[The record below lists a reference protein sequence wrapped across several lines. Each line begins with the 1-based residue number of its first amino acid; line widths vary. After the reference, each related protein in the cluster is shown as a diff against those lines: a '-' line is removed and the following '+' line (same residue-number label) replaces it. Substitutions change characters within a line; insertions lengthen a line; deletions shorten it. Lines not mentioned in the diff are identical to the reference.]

1 MDNHFETGLEELR
14 QKLLLMA
21 SRTESA
27 VNDAVRALM
36 QRDHDLALKV
46 RNDDDIIDE
55 LEIEI
60 DEMAILLLTKA
71 PLASNLRLVTVA
83 MKVCQNLERI
93 GDEATKIAKRAR
105 DLAEEPPV
113 KIVLD
118 VPRLASMALRD
129 GQGILGFIC
138 STRFRRRPRHHS
150 ARQGGG
156 RAQSGNAQLPHPIH
170 GRAPG
175 HHRPVPA
182 LDCGRQELE
191 RIADHAKNIA
201 EEVVYLCEAQDIRH
215 HLKKMTLGEPP
226 YTRAS
231 ASSFCRHASSSVST
245 SNGFR
250 KR

>member
-27 VNDAVRALM
+27 VNDAVRALT

-55 LEIEI
+55 LEVEI

-71 PLASNLRLVTVA
+71 PLASHLRLVTVA

-118 VPRLASMALRD
+118 VPRLASMAL
-129 GQGILGFIC
+129 
-138 STRFRRRPRHHS
+138 
-150 ARQGGG
+150 
-156 RAQSGNAQLPHPIH
+156 
-170 GRAPG
+170 
-175 HHRPVPA
+175 VMVKEA
-182 LDCGRQELE
+182 LDSFVQRDSAAARAIIPRDKEVDALNREMHNSLTQFMVEHPDSIGRCLHWIVAAKSLE

-215 HLKKMTLGEPP
+215 HLKK
-226 YTRAS
+226 
-231 ASSFCRHASSSVST
+231 
-245 SNGFR
+245 
-250 KR
+250 